1 MNYKTTTVT
10 LLVILGVVFGSLGT
24 YFFLNREQGGT
35 SLTPTPSTKDQV
47 QTPSPTEAATESSED
62 IIKELTPV
70 LDPDNNPN
78 FFATVEVREGNY
90 AQGTASFGGGGYGW
104 DAVKQNGK
112 WEVILKTQNEPP
124 CSTMEQYGF
133 PESVY
138 KTCH

>member
-1 MNYKTTTVT
+1 MNYKITTVT
-10 LLVILGVVFGSLGT
+10 LLVILGVVFGAFGT
-24 YFFLNREQGGT
+24 YFFLNREQ
-35 SLTPTPSTKDQV
+35 PSTKEQV
-47 QTPSPTEAATESSED
+47 QAPSPTEAATESSED
-62 IIKELTPV
+62 IIKELTPE

-78 FFATVEVREGNY
+78 FSATVEVREGNF

-104 DAVKQNGK
+104 YAVKQNGK

-133 PESVY
+133 PQCVY